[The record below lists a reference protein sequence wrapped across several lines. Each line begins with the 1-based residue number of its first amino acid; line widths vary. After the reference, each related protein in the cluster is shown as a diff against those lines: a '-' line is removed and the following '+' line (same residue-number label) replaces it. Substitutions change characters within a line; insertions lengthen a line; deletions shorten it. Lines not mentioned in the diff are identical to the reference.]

1 MWSLLISTSLGWV
14 GTKKIGEWRKKAQQT
29 EQLAR
34 GRFPIFSYMPETAAS
49 SSPET
54 GKWARGNSRLFHFML
69 VPIER
74 RPLIMV
80 SSLLACCVLLG
91 FFFGLVVP
99 DFNWVSFS
107 FSLSCS
113 RMVQFT
119 QHTGKVLRL
128 WTMNVYRCYRLGLDL
143 SQKVNSFFSVSQHW
157 AALVSTSFNL
167 FSALS
172 SLRFFSISVHK
183 RGELWRWRMKN
194 VNSLVVCSSEPQQT
208 DDDGSV
214 KMNAR

>member
-1 MWSLLISTSLGWV
+1 MKEKKHSRQSSWPEGDFQIFRIYARICCFLLPGDGQVSKRKFSAVSFHARSNRTSTTYYGLSALGLL
-14 GTKKIGEWRKKAQQT
+14 RF
-29 EQLAR
+29 AR
-34 GRFPIFSYMPETAAS
+34 
-49 SSPET
+49 
-54 GKWARGNSRLFHFML
+54 
-69 VPIER
+69 
-74 RPLIMV
+74 
-80 SSLLACCVLLG
+80 

-128 WTMNVYRCYRLGLDL
+128 RTMNVYRCYRLGLDL

-172 SLRFFSISVHK
+172 SLRFFNISVHK
-183 RGELWRWRMKN
+183 RGELWRMKN